1 MPALRPK
8 PEAPRACLN
17 RRREDQETGL
27 AIDFVAPRLPW
38 RQIGRQSDIEID
50 SEPLTRKHFCAP
62 PQIGPT
68 MTDPNDF
75 LDPVAEPELEP
86 ELEHAPD
93 RFFSMAT
100 LLRNL
105 PFMAALALAIFGVA
119 YSNFSGHT
127 INGYWEFLAIAM
139 GLVCIATGWPN
150 APERKSRF
158 HLVWTQVAHWVA
170 ILVAMNLVL
179 LPGFQQVLPVQA
191 AGLVLLL
198 LLGVGTFLA
207 GINMMSLRICFLGA
221 AMALSIPAM
230 TWLKQASLL
239 LVLAGVAVVGL
250 AIAFW
255 PRGKKA
261 SA

>member
-1 MPALRPK
+1 
-8 PEAPRACLN
+8 
-17 RRREDQETGL
+17 
-27 AIDFVAPRLPW
+27 
-38 RQIGRQSDIEID
+38 
-50 SEPLTRKHFCAP
+50 
-62 PQIGPT
+62 

-75 LDPVAEPELEP
+75 LDPEAEAEPEPELEP
-86 ELEHAPD
+86 APQPFIS
-93 RFFSMAT
+93 RNT

-105 PFMAALALAIFGVA
+105 PYMAALALAIFGVA
-119 YSNFSGHT
+119 YSNFSGHA

-139 GLVCIATGWPN
+139 ALVCIATGWPN
-150 APERKSRF
+150 APERKTRF
-158 HLVWTQVAHWVA
+158 NLIWTQVAHWVT

-179 LPGFQQVLPVQA
+179 LPGFQQTVPVQA
-191 AGLVLLL
+191 AGLMLLL

-207 GINMMSLRICFLGA
+207 GVHMMSLRICFLGA

-239 LVLAGVAVVGL
+239 LALAGVAIVGL
-250 AIAFW
+250 AVAFW

>member
-1 MPALRPK
+1 VQ
-8 PEAPRACLN
+8 
-17 RRREDQETGL
+17 REDHATSL
-27 AIDFVAPRLPW
+27 LIDLSAPKLSQ
-38 RQIGRQSDIEID
+38 RQITRHRIIEID
-50 SEPLTRKHFCAP
+50 LEPPTRKHFCAP
-62 PQIGPT
+62 SQIGRT

-75 LDPVAEPELEP
+75 LDPEAEPEPELEP
-86 ELEHAPD
+86 VPKP
-93 RFFSMAT
+93 FISMAT
-100 LLRNL
+100 LYRNL
-105 PFMAALALAIFGVA
+105 PFMVALALAIFGVA
-119 YSNFSGHT
+119 YSNFSGHA

-139 GLVCIATGWPN
+139 ALVCIAAGWPN
-150 APERKSRF
+150 APERKTRF

-179 LPGFQQVLPVQA
+179 LPGFQQILPVQA

-198 LLGVGTFLA
+198 LLAVGTFLA
-207 GINMMSLRICFLGA
+207 GISLVSLRICFLGA

-239 LVLAGVAVVGL
+239 LVLAGVAIVGL
-250 AIAFW
+250 AVAFW

>member
-1 MPALRPK
+1 
-8 PEAPRACLN
+8 
-17 RRREDQETGL
+17 
-27 AIDFVAPRLPW
+27 
-38 RQIGRQSDIEID
+38 
-50 SEPLTRKHFCAP
+50 
-62 PQIGPT
+62 

-75 LDPVAEPELEP
+75 LDPAAEPELEP

-150 APERKSRF
+150 APERKTRF
-158 HLVWTQVAHWVA
+158 HLVWTQVAHWVT

-221 AMALSIPAM
+221 AMALVHSGHDMAQ
-230 TWLKQASLL
+230 T
-239 LVLAGVAVVGL
+239 GVAAAGPGGRRDCGPRHRLL
-250 AIAFW
+250 AARQEGVSLSSAVDRF
-255 PRGKKA
+255 A
-261 SA
+261 SANLATGLPNPPRRERARP